1 MVCNQGATTHFFM
14 MRVIQYC
21 KATFFKKIE
30 LKICFITDTN
40 NTGPWFYSLKTYCDC
55 LNLTEM
61 TVCRLVDLLISISK
75 TLEMPYMPGKLVNWR
90 NQTANFILS
99 KSTFYDFVHQMQN
112 VRMAT
117 CSRLYRVNFQLHL
130 EAK

>member
-1 MVCNQGATTHFFM
+1 
-14 MRVIQYC
+14 
-21 KATFFKKIE
+21 
-30 LKICFITDTN
+30 
-40 NTGPWFYSLKTYCDC
+40 
-55 LNLTEM
+55 M

-117 CSRLYRVNFQLHL
+117 CSMLYRVNFQLHL